1 MYALPIPDGFPRPY
15 IEVELSMS
23 KEESEYNPGELLY
36 PARESC
42 EQPMLY
48 CPVCSERLAESRCKL
63 ICKTCGY
70 FMSCSDYY

>member
-1 MYALPIPDGFPRPY
+1 
-15 IEVELSMS
+15 MS
-23 KEESEYNPGELLY
+23 TEQSESNVDEPLDS
-36 PARESC
+36 ACESG

-48 CPVCSERLAESRCKL
+48 CPVCSERLAECRCKL